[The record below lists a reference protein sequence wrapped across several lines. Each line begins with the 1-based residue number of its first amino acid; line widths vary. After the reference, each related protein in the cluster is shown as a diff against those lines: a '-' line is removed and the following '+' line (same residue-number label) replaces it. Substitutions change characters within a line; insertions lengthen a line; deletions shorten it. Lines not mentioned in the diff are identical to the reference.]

1 MTKPHRTIVSLCVL
15 IVALACA
22 AAPALAAEPE
32 APCPNEQLRAEQPD
46 ASALAD
52 CRAYEMVTPL
62 AKDDNG
68 VIASR
73 GRAAQ
78 SGEAIVYFSPGS
90 FAEPKSTWLDAP
102 YLSRRESGGW
112 ATQNLS
118 PPLTDYVGI
127 TAAERSEDEELLFAP
142 DLSRAI
148 VETPFQS
155 LAPGQPVGYGN
166 LYVADT
172 ETGSYETVT
181 TVQPEA
187 EYKPFKEGDESKGV
201 PEAVGA
207 SSDLS
212 HVVFQQA
219 ASLCCE
225 ASSGE
230 KQHVYEEAGGVLRQ
244 VDVPPPG
251 KALEGN
257 DNVGAAVENEPMVH
271 GDTWRAVSGDGS
283 RVVFTGGEK
292 LQGRSS
298 LSEGQVYVR
307 QNPMSVEDCSAAA
320 DACTVEVSA
329 SQKTNGSGTGGTDP
343 NAGKGPTDGT
353 AFYRGA
359 SVDGSRV
366 LFTSRVELTNNA
378 DTGPEDNYANLY
390 DYNLETG
397 TLTDITPE
405 NAEGGR
411 VLGLVTAG
419 ENAGEEN
426 SYVYFVANGVLAS
439 NENAN
444 KETAQPG
451 DCNNAEEQ
459 ELPPGEYTCSLYVDH
474 YEHGEWR
481 TEFVATLAGG
491 LAGLPKEADE
501 SDWIG
506 VEAASSALDFGPLA
520 HTVRVTADGA
530 TLVFE
535 SERDLEGSYDNQQ
548 AAPGEC
554 GSTGRCRE
562 VYLFDAATG
571 KLICASCD
579 ADGSRPVGPSRF
591 DVDYRQESYIPRN
604 LSQDGGRLFF
614 ETPDAL
620 VPHDSNGLVDV
631 YEWERAGEGT
641 CTASSPSYTA
651 SHEGCTFPISDVA
664 GSSESQFMDASA
676 NGDDVFIETADQ
688 LVASDTDDRGDVYDV
703 KVGGGLPVTAAAPVC
718 TNADSCKPPLSPQP
732 GVFGVPASVTFSG
745 AGNPPPP
752 PPPPAVK
759 AKTAA
764 QLRAEKLA
772 KALKTCR
779 RNRSKP
785 KRRKCEKAA
794 RKAYAANASRRAH
807 R

>member
-187 EYKPFKEGDESKGV
+187 EYKPFKEENQGRGL
-201 PEAVGA
+201 PEAEGA

-257 DNVGAAVENEPMVH
+257 DNVGAAVESEPMQH

-283 RVVFTGGEK
+283 RVVFTGGEEVE
-292 LQGRSS
+292 GRSS
-298 LSEGQVYVR
+298 LSDGQVYVR
-307 QNPMSVEDCSAAA
+307 ENPMSVEDCSVAA

-329 SQKTNGSGTGGTDP
+329 SQKTNGSGPGGTDP
-343 NAGKGPTDGT
+343 NAGKGRTGVT
-353 AFYRGA
+353 ASYRGA

-378 DTGPEDNYANLY
+378 DTGPEDNNANLY

-397 TLTDITPE
+397 TLTDLTP
-405 NAEGGR
+405 
-411 VLGLVTAG
+411 
-419 ENAGEEN
+419 
-426 SYVYFVANGVLAS
+426 
-439 NENAN
+439 
-444 KETAQPG
+444 KM
-451 DCNNAEEQ
+451 
-459 ELPPGEYTCSLYVDH
+459 
-474 YEHGEWR
+474 
-481 TEFVATLAGG
+481 
-491 LAGLPKEADE
+491 PKA
-501 SDWIG
+501 
-506 VEAASSALDFGPLA
+506 AASWVS
-520 HTVRVTADGA
+520 
-530 TLVFE
+530 
-535 SERDLEGSYDNQQ
+535 
-548 AAPGEC
+548 
-554 GSTGRCRE
+554 
-562 VYLFDAATG
+562 
-571 KLICASCD
+571 
-579 ADGSRPVGPSRF
+579 
-591 DVDYRQESYIPRN
+591 
-604 LSQDGGRLFF
+604 
-614 ETPDAL
+614 
-620 VPHDSNGLVDV
+620 
-631 YEWERAGEGT
+631 
-641 CTASSPSYTA
+641 
-651 SHEGCTFPISDVA
+651 
-664 GSSESQFMDASA
+664 
-676 NGDDVFIETADQ
+676 
-688 LVASDTDDRGDVYDV
+688 
-703 KVGGGLPVTAAAPVC
+703 
-718 TNADSCKPPLSPQP
+718 
-732 GVFGVPASVTFSG
+732 
-745 AGNPPPP
+745 
-752 PPPPAVK
+752 
-759 AKTAA
+759 
-764 QLRAEKLA
+764 
-772 KALKTCR
+772 
-779 RNRSKP
+779 
-785 KRRKCEKAA
+785 
-794 RKAYAANASRRAH
+794 
-807 R
+807 